1 MSFEE
6 AVGRAVQEW
15 KVSFDRF
22 QDAAAGLRR
31 FSEAFGSDVQVKVE
45 KLIDGFEKYQSG
57 CHHWSRST
65 GRYGIGEDTKSDGS
79 LLIDLQV

>member
-6 AVGRAVQEW
+6 AVGRAVEEW
-15 KVSFDRF
+15 KDSFDRF
-22 QDAAAGLRR
+22 EDATRGLRR
-31 FSEAFGSDVQVKVE
+31 FSEAFGAEVRAKVE
-45 KLIDGFEKYQSG
+45 TLIDAFEKYQSG

-79 LLIDLQV
+79 LLIDLQM